1 MGAGMTICLPR
12 APACE
17 SGAVPYP
24 SSHEHVLRRF
34 EFEVIAS
41 HSQIRLADLAF
52 LTHRPSPS
60 PSYPAAQHRTPH
72 SPHPFTRSSNHSLP
86 SSYKTSICFIQKLC
100 AVLLTSSLARVL
112 TSFKRWLSLDSSAS
126 GGAAPCSQ
134 AERVAAS

>member
-60 PSYPAAQHRTPH
+60 PSYPAAQHRTPILLTP
-72 SPHPFTRSSNHSLP
+72 SPDPQTTPSPLHTRPP
-86 SSYKTSICFIQKLC
+86 SASYKSC
-100 AVLLTSSLARVL
+100 AR
-112 TSFKRWLSLDSSAS
+112 
-126 GGAAPCSQ
+126 CY
-134 AERVAAS
+134 